1 MGFNRLTKFTKMKNV
16 LIFGAEGLIGKE
28 IIKSSNLKNQF
39 NIIGLDINKKSK
51 SKIIKANT
59 LNYNNLKK
67 IIIKINKK
75 YGKIYGCK
83 LNFSNSF
90 TKKKSTSHKLKNFF

>member
-1 MGFNRLTKFTKMKNV
+1 MKKNV

-75 YGKIYGCK
+75 YGKIYGCVNLTFPTVLQRK
-83 LNFSNSF
+83 IHL
-90 TKKKSTSHKLKNFF
+90 T